1 MYLSEGEIYKTFF
14 TTVKELAHRVCVTGD
29 LDTDAYSFVSEV
41 TGMVRMTEELV
52 KEEEK

>member
-1 MYLSEGEIYKTFF
+1 MYISEAEIYKTFF
-14 TTVKELAHRVCVTGD
+14 TTVKGLAHRVCVTGD

-52 KEEEK
+52 KEEDE